1 MSDISFIDDS
11 AVPVMDPTPAGLLC
25 KLKKVATIVDDTM
38 TQHALFLNYAV
49 TKTAALVSFRG
60 QGSKALRR

>member
-1 MSDISFIDDS
+1 MSDTSFIDDS
-11 AVPVMDPTPAGLLC
+11 AVPVMAPSPADLLC
-25 KLKKVATIVDDTM
+25 ELRQVATIVDDTM

-60 QGSKALRR
+60 QGCKEFRR